1 MREASMKKLM
11 ALLLMVGVSMV
22 LVGCGEGEKS
32 PKKETPKPAEKST
45 K

>member
-1 MREASMKKLM
+1 MKKLM
-11 ALLLMVGVSMV
+11 ALLLLVGVSMV

-32 PKKETPKPAEKST
+32 GTAKKGGEVTKPAEKG

>member
-1 MREASMKKLM
+1 MKKLM

-22 LVGCGEGEKS
+22 LVGCGEGEKTGA
-32 PKKETPKPAEKST
+32 KKPDAKPAEKST